1 MRSRIPTLTE
11 KDIRAITGESNY
23 HKGQQYYHDG
33 AIFDAFH
40 QGMTLKAY
48 CHGSVPQPYRV
59 QVTFDATGNTTAT
72 CTCQADNRAM
82 LKGYY
87 CKHIAALLLTW
98 REQPEKFTE
107 LDDVE
112 TLLEQRSK
120 SELIALITRILQH
133 QPALAW
139 DLLMPPPTEHKRN
152 KPVDPQVYRDQVE
165 TAFRNGGREWG
176 AVKSISNDLYKIM
189 QIGSGFAEEQD
200 YVNAT
205 IIYEAVTMGTLER
218 YTRYPDVDGYLG
230 RVLNSCI
237 DAIDGYIYDA
247 QDDRV
252 THEKCLQILFAIY
265 RFSVDSG
272 IDLGEESPDV
282 IVANVTSEELPI
294 VAGWVRDALAQ
305 VQATDTYGSD
315 KYHRQKYGKLL
326 LDLEKDELDDETF
339 LRISRETN
347 NAFAAVER
355 LLSRGRID
363 EAVEETAQV
372 DDYRLLNMVEVF
384 ARHGHDALIED
395 VIKERASKT
404 HFTRHM
410 EWLKKRYLDRKD
422 SASALEITE
431 MMFHR
436 YPHFDTYQEIRQLAT
451 ELGQWETM
459 RQKLLDFLQTSGNT
473 GVLIYVAI
481 DEGEIDKALELVKAY
496 QKQPQGYDH
505 NKPVLAVAKAAE
517 GTRPHMSIEIYQ
529 QHIERLI
536 EQKNWAGYH
545 EACEFLL
552 KVRAL
557 YEKLNEHET
566 WTNYITQLR
575 QRYSRLRSL
584 KTEMEAANLLS

>member
-1 MRSRIPTLTE
+1 MSTIPTLTE
-11 KDIRAITGESNY
+11 KDIRVLVSEQAFQQGR
-23 HKGQQYYHDG
+23 QYYHDG

-40 QGMTLKAY
+40 QGMALKAY

-59 QVTFDATGNTTAT
+59 QVTFDTTGNTTAT
-72 CTCQADNRAM
+72 CTCQGDNRAM

-87 CKHIAALLLTW
+87 CKHVAALLLTW
-98 REQPEKFTE
+98 REQPEKFTK

-112 TLLEQRSK
+112 TLLERRSK
-120 SELIALITRILQH
+120 SELIALITHILQQ

-152 KPVDPQVYRDQVE
+152 KPVDPQIYRDQVE
-165 TAFRNGGREWG
+165 AAFRNGGREWG
-176 AVKSISNDLYKIM
+176 AVKGISNDLYKIM
-189 QIGSGFAEEQD
+189 QIGDGFAKEQD

-205 IIYEAVTMGTLER
+205 TVYEAVAMGTLER

-237 DAIDGYIYDA
+237 DAIDEYIFDA
-247 QDDRV
+247 QDDRA

-272 IDLGEESPDV
+272 IDLGEEAPDV
-282 IVANVTSEELPI
+282 IVANVTSEERPI

-305 VQATDTYGSD
+305 VQATDTHGSD
-315 KYHRQKYGKLL
+315 KYYRQKYGKLL

-347 NAFAAVER
+347 NTFEAVER

-363 EAVEETAQV
+363 EAVKETAQV

-384 ARHGHDALIED
+384 AGYGHDALIER
-395 VIKERASKT
+395 VIKERATRT
-404 HFTRHM
+404 HFTRHL
-410 EWLKKRYLDRKD
+410 EWLKKRYVDRND
-422 SASALEITE
+422 AASALEITE

-451 ELGQWETM
+451 QLGQWVTV
-459 RQKLLDFLQTSGNT
+459 RPKVLDFLQTSGNT
-473 GVLIYVAI
+473 GVLIYIAL
-481 DEGEIDKALELVKAY
+481 DDGEIDRALELVKIY

-505 NKPVLAVAKAAE
+505 DRPVLAVAKAAE
-517 GTRPHMSIEIYQ
+517 ETRPHAAIEIYQ

-536 EQKNWAGYH
+536 EQKIWSGYH
-545 EACEFLL
+545 EACEYLL
-552 KVRAL
+552 RVRAL
-557 YEKLNEHET
+557 YEKLGEHET
-566 WTNYITQLR
+566 WTNYLTLLR

-584 KTEMEAANLLS
+584 KAEMEAANLLS